1 MIFSL
6 SNIAPLWGDKM
17 DRIKKKKLKFCIL
30 AIPVIPKM
38 WVVAPRWAA
47 KELQVGHEVIY
58 KKSVLYYLL

>member
-1 MIFSL
+1 
-6 SNIAPLWGDKM
+6 M
-17 DRIKKKKLKFCIL
+17 DRIKKLKFCIL

-38 WVVAPRWAA
+38 WFVAPRWAA